1 MEAIILAGGLGTR
14 LRKRVPDIPKCLAN
28 VGGRPFLY
36 YIINNLQKQHIKK
49 FIFSLGY
56 KSELI
61 LEYLN
66 NNFKHLDFIYVVEEF
81 PLGTGGAIRLALEK
95 ANENHVIVTNGDTL
109 FKGDF
114 SSIYQTHIN
123 NCADCTILTKKMS
136 DFDRYGKIEIDE
148 KNRIETFSEKG
159 KHKEGLI
166 NAGTYLINKTSFQ
179 QQILREIF
187 SFERDYLESNT
198 DKFNFFSHETNG
210 YFIDIGIP
218 EDYEK
223 ANIDLAPKS
232 LNLNEINKSW
242 TLFLDRDGVI
252 NKEITDDYV
261 RSIKD
266 FDFYPATLEAFKII
280 TGFFGKIVITTNQRG
295 VGKNLMSTNDLDNI
309 HQYMLNSIH
318 DAGGKI
324 DAVYHCDSVSEKDF
338 YRKPNPGMAL
348 QAVEDFPEINLEK
361 SLMVGN
367 KKSDMKFARNAG
379 MHSIFITSTNP
390 EITLPDIDIDL
401 RFSSLIEF
409 ACFLELN
416 IQK

>member
-14 LRKRVPDIPKCLAN
+14 LRERVPDLPKCLAN

-66 NNFKHLDFIYVVEEF
+66 NNFKHLDFSYVVEKL

-95 ANENHVIVTNGDTL
+95 AIGNYVIVTNGDTL

-123 NCADCTILTKKMS
+123 NCADCTVVTKKMS

-148 KNRIETFSEKG
+148 KNKIKTFSEKG
-159 KHKEGLI
+159 MYKDGLI
-166 NAGTYLINKTSFQ
+166 NAGTYLINKTLFQ
-179 QQILREIF
+179 QQISQEVF
-187 SFERDYLESNT
+187 SFERNYLESNT
-198 DKFNFFSHETNG
+198 NKLNFFSHETHG
-210 YFIDIGIP
+210 YFVDIGVP

-223 ANIDLAPKS
+223 ANRDLAPKS
-232 LNLNEINKSW
+232 LNIGEINKSW

-252 NKEITDDYV
+252 NKEITNDYV

-266 FDFYPATLEAFKII
+266 FDFYPGALEAIKIFRD
-280 TGFFGKIVITTNQRG
+280 FFGIVVITTNQRG
-295 VGKNLMSTNDLDNI
+295 IGKNLMSISDLEVI
-309 HQYMLNSIH
+309 HQHMLNSIH

-324 DAVYHCDSVSEKDF
+324 DAIYYCHSLNEKDF
-338 YRKPNPGMAL
+338 NRKPNPGMAF
-348 QAVEDFPEINLEK
+348 QAVEEYPEIDLEK
-361 SLMVGN
+361 SMMVGN
-367 KKSDMKFARNAG
+367 KKSDMKFARITG
-379 MHSIFITSTNP
+379 MHSIFIASTNP

-401 RFSSLIEF
+401 SFDSLVAF
-409 ACFLELN
+409 ANFLEKSL
-416 IQK
+416 